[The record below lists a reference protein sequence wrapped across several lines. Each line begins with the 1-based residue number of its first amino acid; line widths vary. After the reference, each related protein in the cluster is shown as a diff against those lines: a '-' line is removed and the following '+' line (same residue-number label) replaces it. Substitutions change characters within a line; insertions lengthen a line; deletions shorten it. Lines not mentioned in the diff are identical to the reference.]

1 VRPSQDPS
9 LNAILD
15 ADVPV
20 AIIFGKS
27 WTLHVREVLRCSLEE
42 NLDMVSDT
50 VEFFR
55 EHGVEVVFDAEHFF
69 DGFKEDPGY
78 ALEVLRRARQAGA
91 GTIVLCDTNG
101 GTLPNQVSE
110 IVRTVRREV
119 DGRLGIHTH
128 NDCGLAVANS
138 LAAVLEG
145 VRHVQG
151 TMVGLGE
158 RCGNADLTQIIPNL
172 ALKMNFKVLKNPEGL
187 KKLKELAYYVSE
199 VSGIPL
205 SPGYPFF
212 GVNAFAHKGGV
223 HIDAMLKNPRTYE
236 HVDPSLLGMERALS
250 VSELAGRAA
259 LVNQAAKLGLS
270 LTKEQASSI
279 LDEIK
284 RLEAQGYHF
293 EPADA
298 TVSLLILKA
307 VGVDVERIKV
317 RTWWVEVLDAGRVT
331 SRAVVS
337 MDIDNEAV
345 TETAEGV
352 GPVHALDSAVRA
364 AVLKKYPQLT
374 STQLINYKVS
384 VIDAKDATAAAVRV
398 FIEFADD
405 GNRWATTGV
414 SRNIVEAS
422 LKAVIDGYLYK
433 LLVLDRSR
441 TLR

>member
-151 TMVGLGE
+151 TMVGLG
-158 RCGNADLTQIIPNL
+158 RDVATLT
-172 ALKMNFKVLKNPEGL
+172 
-187 KKLKELAYYVSE
+187 
-199 VSGIPL
+199 
-205 SPGYPFF
+205 
-212 GVNAFAHKGGV
+212 
-223 HIDAMLKNPRTYE
+223 
-236 HVDPSLLGMERALS
+236 
-250 VSELAGRAA
+250 
-259 LVNQAAKLGLS
+259 
-270 LTKEQASSI
+270 
-279 LDEIK
+279 
-284 RLEAQGYHF
+284 
-293 EPADA
+293 
-298 TVSLLILKA
+298 
-307 VGVDVERIKV
+307 
-317 RTWWVEVLDAGRVT
+317 
-331 SRAVVS
+331 
-337 MDIDNEAV
+337 
-345 TETAEGV
+345 
-352 GPVHALDSAVRA
+352 
-364 AVLKKYPQLT
+364 
-374 STQLINYKVS
+374 
-384 VIDAKDATAAAVRV
+384 
-398 FIEFADD
+398 
-405 GNRWATTGV
+405 
-414 SRNIVEAS
+414 
-422 LKAVIDGYLYK
+422 
-433 LLVLDRSR
+433 
-441 TLR
+441 